1 MTTRAPAPSP
11 SAQELLRRLGRALR
25 KPGLPRSSVFT
36 GARGV
41 YAYSVHP
48 DDPTVLVREA
58 EDGTQVTGVIKDGR
72 FRPRKVRA

>member
-1 MTTRAPAPSP
+1 MTTRELVPSP
-11 SAQELLRRLGRALR
+11 SAPELLRRLGRALR

-48 DDPTVLVREA
+48 DTPALLVREA
-58 EDGTQVTGVIKDGR
+58 EDGTRVTGVIKDGL
-72 FRPRKVRA
+72 FRPRKVRG